1 MWQALQGGDDTAGGS
16 HHQQSS
22 HRATA
27 RYEGEECTHS
37 GLGMSGFHDDFL
49 VSPLNKK
56 IFSSNAFLVGKSLF
70 FERMFHTTTVLQRV
84 SSRKHYF
91 EMK

>member
-70 FERMFHTTTVLQRV
+70 LRECFPPNNCVARV
-84 SSRKHYF
+84 SSRKQYF
-91 EMK
+91 EMR

>member
-1 MWQALQGGDDTAGGS
+1 MWQALQGGDDTAGES

-27 RYEGEECTHS
+27 RYGGEECTHS

-70 FERMFHTTTVLQRV
+70 FERMFFSLQLCY
-84 SSRKHYF
+84 KGIF
-91 EMK
+91 KKTLF

>member
-16 HHQQSS
+16 HDQQSS

-56 IFSSNAFLVGKSLF
+56 KSSLQMHSWWVKVCFLRECFSHYNCVTKGIFKKTLF
-70 FERMFHTTTVLQRV
+70 
-84 SSRKHYF
+84 
-91 EMK
+91 